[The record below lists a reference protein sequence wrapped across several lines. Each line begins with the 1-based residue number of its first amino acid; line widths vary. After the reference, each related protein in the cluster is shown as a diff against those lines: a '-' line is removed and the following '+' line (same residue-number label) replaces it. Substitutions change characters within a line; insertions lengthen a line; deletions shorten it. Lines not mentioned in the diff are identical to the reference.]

1 MQDLNE
7 EALEVSTTLRIQR
20 IFQGYVVL
28 LQVHVL
34 HRVQVSLWVGA
45 IKRMSHTFRLS
56 DLIEGILTLTH

>member
-7 EALEVSTTLRIQR
+7 EALEVSTALRIQC

-34 HRVQVSLWVGA
+34 HRVQINLWVGE

-56 DLIEGILTLTH
+56 DLIEGILTLVH